1 MVGGAAKFRFS
12 RVRRRVPILIETS
25 AASPEALAARR
36 PFRPQHDLGAA
47 EWVGVDEVEAE
58 AVGAGVIG
66 LAAARASALAG
77 R

>member
-1 MVGGAAKFRFS
+1 LRLGDRSGHNM
-12 RVRRRVPILIETS
+12 ILAQRS
-25 AASPEALAARR
+25 
-36 PFRPQHDLGAA
+36 G
-47 EWVGVDEVEAE
+47 WGVDEVEAE